1 MNDWSLP
8 QCQTPLPLAAK
19 YPSLGGIIMFVLG
32 NFIMAVAKLV
42 SFLFDAYIII
52 IFARVVISWVN
63 ADPYNPI
70 VRFLIQATEPLL
82 YRIRR
87 YIPSLGGLDLS
98 PMILILAIIFLQ
110 SLLVPTLQ
118 QIGLSL
124 R

>member
-1 MNDWSLP
+1 
-8 QCQTPLPLAAK
+8 
-19 YPSLGGIIMFVLG
+19 MFILG
-32 NFIMAVAKLV
+32 NFIIAVAKLINFV
-42 SFLFDAYIII
+42 FDAYIII

-87 YIPSLGGLDLS
+87 ILPPLGGLDLS
-98 PMILILAIIFLQ
+98 PMLLILAIIFLQ
-110 SLLVPTLQ
+110 TLIVPTLQ
-118 QIGLSL
+118 QIGFNL